1 MIDENDILRKIV
13 DNQRLELKYQPGF
26 GSWTYHIKM
35 PGTAGIKGTWRSMK
49 VIGKVDDY
57 IVNEIN
63 LAPRKDEDKIISI
76 NKDIR
81 NAINKTG
88 GVTVN
93 VTLYLLDWYDT
104 EKDIRDV
111 QESLLTTHS
120 EV

>member
-63 LAPRKDEDKIISI
+63 LALEKM
-76 NKDIR
+76 
-81 NAINKTG
+81 KTR
-88 GVTVN
+88 
-93 VTLYLLDWYDT
+93 LYLLIKIY
-104 EKDIRDV
+104 EMQLIRLA
-111 QESLLTTHS
+111 ELL
-120 EV
+120 